1 MQKTIK
7 NIVNESIKVDFNL
20 FVAFSKIEQEIQN
33 RNWFCSSPQHFMY
46 FKSAY
51 AIGETSSFETVVT
64 PYAYGIRIRH
74 FRY

>member
-33 RNWFCSSPQHFMY
+33 CSSPQHFMY